1 MQSGWMAEKPNLC
14 VSNVCGID
22 SAVMPDD
29 IPLLL
34 IIDNS
39 LSDGTVLLK
48 YIPDDEESDDKTDV
62 PQPVDKVMERI

>member
-1 MQSGWMAEKPNLC
+1 MVETPKLGVSTNLSA
-14 VSNVCGID
+14 VYGID

-29 IPLLL
+29 TVLLL

-48 YIPDDEESDDKTDV
+48 YIPDDDDDKDRVNEPV
-62 PQPVDKVMERI
+62 PGKKVRVRG